1 MILGAAT
8 PALSLL
14 NFGTRLSHLD
24 SSAKQH
30 KGSVVAC
37 SASKHAS
44 NKALTGFVFEPFQ
57 RVNKE
62 LMLLPT
68 APHLSLARHNYSDD
82 SESVI
87 NDQINVEYNL
97 SYVYHAMFVYF
108 DRDNVALK
116 GFARYFKE
124 SSAEERDQAE
134 QFMEYQNKCGGKV
147 KLQSI
152 IMPLTEF
159 DHAEKGDALYA
170 MELALSLQK
179 LANEKLQHLHKV
191 AVKNKDAQMAD
202 FVQNRYLRHQVKVIK
217 RVSEYVAQLRRVGK
231 GHGVWHFDKM
241 LLNEGGAA

>member
-87 NDQINVEYNL
+87 NDQIKFVLLYFNVY
-97 SYVYHAMFVYF
+97 YVLLFV
-108 DRDNVALK
+108 L
-116 GFARYFKE
+116 
-124 SSAEERDQAE
+124 
-134 QFMEYQNKCGGKV
+134 
-147 KLQSI
+147 
-152 IMPLTEF
+152 
-159 DHAEKGDALYA
+159 
-170 MELALSLQK
+170 
-179 LANEKLQHLHKV
+179 
-191 AVKNKDAQMAD
+191 
-202 FVQNRYLRHQVKVIK
+202 
-217 RVSEYVAQLRRVGK
+217 
-231 GHGVWHFDKM
+231 
-241 LLNEGGAA
+241 